1 VPKENENP
9 EQLLFYLK
17 ELNLSQSDKKI
28 LESIKPIVTAVA
40 EVFGKNCE
48 VILHSLEDPGHSVI
62 KIENGHITGRKEG
75 SPLTDL
81 AMKTLLKASEDDKDV
96 VGSYFTRTKDN
107 KLFKSVTAL
116 IKNPTGKAIGMLCIN
131 IDISAGFSNFIK
143 DFIPEY
149 PEEKNGSGEHF
160 FSDLQEM
167 VDTTLSK
174 VMQEI
179 NSQKGISIREKNL
192 QIITELYNQ
201 NIFDIKG
208 AVDIVA
214 EQMGLSKYTI
224 YSYLRT
230 LKE

>member
-1 VPKENENP
+1 MSRETDGHEH
-9 EQLLFYLK
+9 LHFYLK
-17 ELNLSQSDKKI
+17 ELNLTRDDKEI

-40 EVFGKNCE
+40 TVFGRNCE

-81 AMKTLLKASEDDKDV
+81 AMKTLIKASEDDSDV

-116 IKNPTGKAIGMLCIN
+116 IKNPGGKVIGMLCIN
-131 IDISAGFSNFIK
+131 IDISAGFGEFIK

-160 FSDLQEM
+160 FSDLQDM
-167 VDTTLSK
+167 VDATLSK
-174 VMQEI
+174 AMQDI
-179 NSQKGISIREKNL
+179 NARKGISIREKNL

-208 AVDIVA
+208 SVDIVA